1 MNELNFRSFEEKRRG
16 ADSSEMPGES
26 VDEKPRYLL
35 FIANK
40 ATRPT
45 SSRELMDHRRQGFHC
60 EIVADRRT
68 SKLPDRK
75 GDDKTGARSSGC
87 RVIRNGRER
96 NGIRV
101 KLITASVGVG

>member
-1 MNELNFRSFEEKRRG
+1 MNELNFRGFEEKRRG

-45 SSRELMDHRRQGFHC
+45 SSRELMDRRRQGCHC
-60 EIVADRRT
+60 EIVAERRT
-68 SKLPDRK
+68 LLDRK
-75 GDDKTGARSSGC
+75 GDGKTGARSSGC
-87 RVIRNGRER
+87 RSIVYG
-96 NGIRV
+96 V
-101 KLITASVGVG
+101 PVTVCPPVDSVPA

>member
-16 ADSSEMPGES
+16 ANSSEMPGQS

-45 SSRELMDHRRQGFHC
+45 SSRELMDRRPQGSHC
-60 EIVADRRT
+60 EIVAERRT
-68 SKLPDRK
+68 LLDRK
-75 GDDKTGARSSGC
+75 GDGKTGAGSSGC
-87 RVIRNGRER
+87 RFIRIWSPRQ
-96 NGIRV
+96 
-101 KLITASVGVG
+101 GVPTSG

>member
-16 ADSSEMPGES
+16 ADSSEMPGQS

-45 SSRELMDHRRQGFHC
+45 SVENSWTAVGKGPAARSLRNGVLYWTVKEMVRLVPAVP
-60 EIVADRRT
+60 VAD
-68 SKLPDRK
+68 LFVYGVPV
-75 GDDKTGARSSGC
+75 
-87 RVIRNGRER
+87 RVCPP
-96 NGIRV
+96 V
-101 KLITASVGVG
+101 DSVPAL

>member
-1 MNELNFRSFEEKRRG
+1 MNELNFRGFEEKRRG

-45 SSRELMDHRRQGFHC
+45 SSRELMDRRRQGCHC
-60 EIVADRRT
+60 EIVAERRT
-68 SKLPDRK
+68 LLDRK
-75 GDDKTGARSSGC
+75 GDGKTGALSSAC
-87 RVIRNGRER
+87 RFIRIWSPRQ
-96 NGIRV
+96 
-101 KLITASVGVG
+101 GVPTSG